1 VIEPPPEFWFVS
13 WNRAEQCLQRGVLTH
28 NVEST
33 ISIHLKH
40 NQCDSSETTPL
51 SKSNMCKKKKKNKKK
66 KKKTKKK
73 TLKCAPPQ
81 SKCCTKKDLVSRF
94 LSVPD
99 AVLALSQPA
108 SNLQDLI
115 RA

>member
-1 VIEPPPEFWFVS
+1 
-13 WNRAEQCLQRGVLTH
+13 
-28 NVEST
+28 
-33 ISIHLKH
+33 
-40 NQCDSSETTPL
+40 
-51 SKSNMCKKKKKNKKK
+51 MCKKNK

-73 TLKCAPPQ
+73 NLKRALPQ
-81 SKCCTKKDLVSRF
+81 SKCSTKKDLVSRF

>member
-1 VIEPPPEFWFVS
+1 M
-13 WNRAEQCLQRGVLTH
+13 
-28 NVEST
+28 
-33 ISIHLKH
+33 KH

-51 SKSNMCKKKKKNKKK
+51 SKSNMCKKKKKNKK